1 MKDVRQRLEDLE
13 HRQGRG
19 QQRQNLIRAVEE
31 VGAIIDAHI
40 QWYNSPEGQRA
51 QQAEIERLLKA
62 RGC

>member
-19 QQRQNLIRAVEE
+19 QQRQNLIRAVAEIE
-31 VGAIIDAHI
+31 SYLDEYIR
-40 QWYNSPEGQRA
+40 WYNSEEGRRERQR
-51 QQAEIERLLKA
+51 ELERILKA